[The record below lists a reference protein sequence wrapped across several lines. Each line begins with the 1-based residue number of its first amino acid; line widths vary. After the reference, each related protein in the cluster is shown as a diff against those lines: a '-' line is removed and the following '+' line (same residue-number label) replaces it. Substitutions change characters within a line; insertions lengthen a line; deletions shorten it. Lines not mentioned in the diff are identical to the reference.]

1 MKLFIRN
8 RSGSSLLFVFV
19 ALGLVTTIPLYVLK
33 INNQLSE
40 QSSILWNRIV
50 ADETA
55 QSSFVLLEAALARRL
70 WSPPPDKDCMIQEE
84 FSVNGILE
92 NGATYQVDGK
102 YIKESKTLEMTSLA
116 TYKGVESRY
125 QKNLKIYDVA
135 DYLILSKKTEDT
147 TITSPRYST
156 TLPTSLIARERKVY
170 FDGGVKFQNLTYR
183 PHDYDPDKNKTYPML
198 NPGEINIILQAER
211 LIFKGGLRYDHLTSP
226 IPAPGAFP
234 KFYND
239 FRHITNDYYPETTPT
254 GPTYFWQWGG
264 GGAFI
269 TNDFQQ
275 AKDVDERMRAGSSV
289 NHSLIMKHFYPIA
302 LFTGMLPLNAT
313 NAQDTGSFFDDPNKW
328 LVFTYS
334 YGPNGVPTF
343 GARRNFTCYTED
355 RGADTR
361 FCSSSRAFPK
371 GFDSWRKEADLK
383 GVLFTDDFED
393 MQTQTITWDN
403 MEAMKEDA
411 KACGIYVNESTGNTS
426 GSYSD
431 CDLSNSRFVGD
442 YITGKGANCSKIF
455 RLDSESIQSKLS
467 NFSAANYSSAND
479 KILRR
484 VIYSEVPLEIVQS
497 QVAGLSTSMSSNV
510 RENLPLWVV
519 NEDVNILKPFQPDT
533 TSPINERPGEFRQLY
548 FNSSPTNLLK
558 PLNMVYLSPERTV
571 IHSPFHKPLS
581 NSELLN
587 DFPVVNGRIRP
598 SYSIQTDWKHHED
611 DGLKYG
617 VRIVNIKN
625 MSLIDNTQSFSYHE
639 GFFLRGLWSVVD
651 SSAIQVLRNGCFL
664 SPSAS
669 EPIVSS
675 TGGPVLPP
683 GHPALGKFVPPLSSR
698 FYDQTSGTKISHY
711 YRPYIFE
718 LQFKHSDVRESV
730 INFEGTRLGVY
741 FSAEAVAGKQPLSI
755 QKYSRREFYNPNQID
770 LSQRS
775 YVWDS
780 ENWYNKVGS
789 VTNPISCTIEPVIR
803 GTTVKHDAINVPLNR
818 AEFTFLHQP
827 PGDDFNS
834 VGSIMSLPL
843 PMLKMRK

>member
-1 MKLFIRN
+1 MKFFIRN

-19 ALGLVTTIPLYVLK
+19 ALGLVTTIPIYVLK

-55 QSSFVLLEAALARRL
+55 QSSFVLLETALARRL

-84 FSVNGILE
+84 FSVKGALE

-102 YIKESKTLEMTSLA
+102 YIKESKTLEMTSVA
-116 TYKGVESRY
+116 HYKGVESRY

-147 TITSPRYST
+147 IISSPRYST

-170 FDGGVKFQNLTYR
+170 FDGGVRFQSMSHR
-183 PHDYDPDKNKTYPML
+183 PHDSDPDKNKTYPMI

-226 IPAPGAFP
+226 TPAPGSYP

-239 FRHITNDYYPETTPT
+239 FKHITNDYFAEST

-269 TNDFQQ
+269 TNNFQQ
-275 AKDVDERMRAGSSV
+275 AKEVDERMRQGSSV
-289 NHSLIMKHFYPIA
+289 NHNLIMKHFYPTA
-302 LFTGMLPLNAT
+302 LFTGIKPLNAT
-313 NAQDTGSFFDDPNKW
+313 YAQDTGSFFNDPNKW
-328 LVFTYS
+328 LIFTYS

-343 GARRNFTCYTED
+343 GARRNFTCYTEAK
-355 RGADTR
+355 GAETR
-361 FCSSSRAFPK
+361 FCSSSAAFPK
-371 GFDSWRKEADLK
+371 GFNSWRKQADLK

-403 MEAMKEDA
+403 MEALKEDA

-426 GSYSD
+426 GSYTD
-431 CDLSNSRFVGD
+431 CDLSDSRFVGN
-442 YITGKGANCSKIF
+442 YISGKGANCSKIF
-455 RLDSESIQSKLS
+455 RLDSEGIQGKLT
-467 NFSAANYSSAND
+467 NFSAAEYNNTND

-497 QVAGLSTSMSSNV
+497 KKNGLSTSMNNNV
-510 RENLPLWVV
+510 RDNLPLWVV

-533 TSPINERPGEFRQLY
+533 TSPIDERPDEFRELY
-548 FNSSPTNLLK
+548 FNSSPTNSLK

-571 IHSPFHKPLS
+571 IHSPFHRPLT
-581 NSELLN
+581 NSELLS
-587 DFPVVNGRIRP
+587 DFPVTNKRIRP
-598 SYSIQTDWKHHED
+598 SYSIQTDWKHQED

-625 MSLIDNTQSFSYHE
+625 ISLIDNTQSFSYDE
-639 GFFLRGLWSVVD
+639 GFFLRGLWNVVD
-651 SSAIQVLRNGCFL
+651 SSAIQILRNGCLL

-669 EPIVSS
+669 EPIVTS
-675 TGGPVLPP
+675 TGGPVLSP
-683 GHPALGKFVPPLSSR
+683 GHPALGKYVPPLSSR
-698 FYDQTSGTKISHY
+698 FYDKTSGTKISRY
-711 YRPYIFE
+711 YRPYVFE

-741 FSAEAVAGKQPLSI
+741 FSKEAVAGKQTLNT
-755 QKYSRREFYNPNQID
+755 QKYSRREFYNSSQID

-775 YVWDS
+775 YVWDN
-780 ENWYNKVGS
+780 EHWYNKVGS
-789 VTNPISCTIEPVIR
+789 QANPIPCTVDPVIR
-803 GTTVKHDAINVPLNR
+803 GTTTKHDPISIPLNR
-818 AEFTFLHQP
+818 AEFNFIHHP
-827 PGDDFNS
+827 PSDDFNS
-834 VGSIMSLPL
+834 IGSIMSLPL
-843 PMLKMRK
+843 PMLKMRR